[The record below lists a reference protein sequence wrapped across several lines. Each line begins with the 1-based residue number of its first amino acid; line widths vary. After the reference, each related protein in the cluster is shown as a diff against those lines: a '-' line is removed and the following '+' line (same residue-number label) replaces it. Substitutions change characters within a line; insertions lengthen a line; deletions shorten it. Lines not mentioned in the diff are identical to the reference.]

1 MLDTY
6 FSLPT
11 SDYFLRSRCGITEL
25 NECILRLV
33 KYIAKL
39 RFQKYR
45 NLQSYHQS
53 RRYLF
58 HHTLSSIEYWLFLSF
73 LLFDAISLEV

>member
-25 NECILRLV
+25 NECTLRLV

-39 RFQKYR
+39 PSKNIGIC
-45 NLQSYHQS
+45 NLNVSLGGTCFIIPSPALSIGYFKVFC
-53 RRYLF
+53 YLM
-58 HHTLSSIEYWLFLSF
+58 LFL
-73 LLFDAISLEV
+73 